1 MSIPTDFT
9 DEYPSTAN
17 GATFVGIGEVLFDVF
32 EDGSQ
37 TLGGA
42 PLNVAV
48 HAHQLAAPLG
58 AGRGIVVSCIGDDVR
73 GKEIR
78 GGLRQRGMD
87 SRFIATDSARQTG
100 RVSVSIGHGE
110 PVYQIEADVAW
121 DHLQKSA
128 SLQELAAGCHAV
140 SFGSLAQRSPE
151 SKVTIRDFLQKA
163 TRAVRL
169 YDANLRESTLTAE
182 KGYNAEIVDTSCR
195 LATIIKANCSEMRIM
210 CGLLGIGSPD
220 NGSEDGLRRGMEMLL
235 ARYAVHA
242 VVLTRGAKG
251 TSILTPDKELT
262 AGVASIAGMQL
273 HPVGAGDACSA
284 GILFA
289 RVMGWDDVSAIE
301 LANRMGAWVASQ
313 QSATPAL
320 PDSILEF
327 ARESMSVHSVS

>member
-9 DEYPSTAN
+9 AEYPSTAN
-17 GATFVGIGEVLFDVF
+17 NATFVGIGEVLFDVF
-32 EDGSQ
+32 EDGSE

-58 AGRGIVVSCIGDDVR
+58 AGRGIVVSCVGDDSR

-78 GGLRQRGMD
+78 RGLRQRGMD
-87 SRFIATDSARQTG
+87 PNFIAVDAARQTG
-100 RVSVSIGHGE
+100 RVSVSMGHGE

-121 DHLQKSA
+121 DRLQDNA
-128 SLQELAAGCHAV
+128 SLQELAARCHAI
-140 SFGSLAQRSPE
+140 SFGSLAQRSPK
-151 SKVTIRDFLQKA
+151 SRLTIRDFLEKA
-163 TRAVRL
+163 TNAVRL
-169 YDANLRESTLTAE
+169 YDANLRESTITAE

-195 LATIIKANCSEMRIM
+195 LATIIKANCSELRIM
-210 CGLLGIGSPD
+210 CGLLGIGLPD
-220 NGSEDGLRRGMEMLL
+220 NGTDDGLRRGMEMLL
-235 ARYAVHA
+235 ARYAVDA

-251 TSILTPDKELT
+251 TSILTPDNEIT
-262 AGVASIAGMQL
+262 AGSASIEGMQM

-327 ARESMSVHSVS
+327 ARDSMSVHSVS